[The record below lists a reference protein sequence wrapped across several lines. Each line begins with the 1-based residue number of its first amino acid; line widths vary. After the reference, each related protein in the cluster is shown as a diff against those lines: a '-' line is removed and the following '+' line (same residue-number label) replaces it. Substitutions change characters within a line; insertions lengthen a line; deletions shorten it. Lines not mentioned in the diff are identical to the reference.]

1 MLLIAAL
8 NGGRSKVAHPAVPV
22 SPAELAEA
30 ARGAAEAGVQAV
42 HFHVRG
48 PDGGESLAPDDVA
61 RAVTAIRP
69 LRIPF
74 GISTGTWIIPDPD
87 ERLRVI
93 SAWTALPDFVS
104 VNFNETGTAELARH
118 LLGRGVN
125 VEIGIP
131 DKLAAEELV
140 RSELAP
146 GCLRVMLEPAEQV
159 LGEAL
164 NAVAECET
172 ILDGANIMSPRLLH
186 GVDATAWPLLDEAI
200 ARRYDGRI
208 GFEDTFALPDGTRAA
223 TNADLVR
230 AAKRRAKSR
239 TAGVQGGPDEP
250 T

>member
-8 NGGRSKVAHPAVPV
+8 NGGRSKTAHPGVPV

-30 ARGAAEAGVQAV
+30 ARGAAEAGAKAI

-48 PDGGESLAPDDVA
+48 PDGGESLAPGDVA
-61 RAVTAIRP
+61 RAVAAVRP

-74 GISTGTWIIPDPD
+74 GVSTGAWIIPDPE

-93 SAWTALPDFVS
+93 GAWTTLPDFVS
-104 VNFNETGTAELARH
+104 VNFNEAGAAELARH

-131 DKLAAEELV
+131 DRPAAEALV
-140 RSELAP
+140 RSELADR
-146 GCLRVMLEPAEQV
+146 CLRVMFEPAEPV

-164 NAVAECET
+164 TTVAACAT
-172 ILDGANIMSPRLLH
+172 VLDGAAIMSPRLLH
-186 GVDATAWPLLDEAI
+186 GVDASAWPLFDEAI
-200 ARRYDGRI
+200 ARGYDGRM

-230 AAKRRAKSR
+230 AARRRAKSR
-239 TAGVQGGPDEP
+239 TAGVRGGPDEP
-250 T
+250 A

>member
-8 NGGRSKVAHPAVPV
+8 NGARSKIAHPAVPV
-22 SPAELAEA
+22 SPTELAEA
-30 ARGAAEAGVQAV
+30 ARGAAEAGAQAI

-74 GISTGTWIIPDPD
+74 GISTGAWIIPDPD

-93 SAWTALPDFVS
+93 SAWTTLPDFVS
-104 VNFNETGTAELARH
+104 VNFNETGAAELARH
-118 LLGRGVN
+118 LLDRGVN

-131 DKLAAEELV
+131 DRSAAEELV

-146 GCLRVMLEPAEQV
+146 GCLRLMFEPAEQV
-159 LGEAL
+159 PGEAL
-164 NAVAECET
+164 KMVAECET
-172 ILDGANIMSPRLLH
+172 VLGGAGIKSPRLLH

-200 ARRYDGRI
+200 ARGYDGRI

-239 TAGVQGGPDEP
+239 TTGVRGPTAEP
-250 T
+250 A